1 MFLSITLNKRLKRIV
16 SIFMKEFKELRRD
29 RISRIIVFVVPFVM
43 MIIFGYGMALDV
55 HHIPFVIVDEDKT
68 ALSRDFKYRF
78 INNREYFSFYGEVAS
93 QDEVIKLI
101 DENKVRFGIIIPS
114 DFTEKLK
121 KKENVKIQ
129 LLVDGIFPYRAD
141 VIKSYVEAMVNS
153 FNLVLNDIDL
163 KKLFKLNVRYWFNE
177 NLKSVKLTTSGLLA
191 IILFLNPAIFASLL
205 IVKEKE
211 SGSIYNIYT
220 SSITKFEYLFS
231 KQLFAVFVSII
242 NFFIL
247 FLLIKFLFGIPFKGN
262 FSLFFISSVIYIFVS
277 TSIGLFLSSFLKT
290 QVSVIVGISVI
301 AIIPA
306 FLYSGYLV
314 PVSSMSNEAYIQ
326 AHIYP
331 TFYFMN
337 IIKMNYLKGVNINF
351 FTLNVAILIIFYI
364 IFFGLT
370 FILFKKKER

>member
-1 MFLSITLNKRLKRIV
+1 MLNKKLKRIV
-16 SIFMKEFKELRRD
+16 SIFKKEFKELKRD
-29 RISRIIVFVVPFVM
+29 RISRVIVFIVPFVM

-68 ALSRDFKYRF
+68 ELSRDFKYRF
-78 INNREYFSFYGEVAS
+78 INNKEYFSFYGEVVS
-93 QDEVIKLI
+93 QEEVIQLI
-101 DENKVRFGIIIPS
+101 DNNKVRFGIIIPS

-121 KKENVKIQ
+121 QKEDIKIQ

-141 VIKSYVEAMVNS
+141 VIKSYVNTIVNN
-153 FNLVLNDIDL
+153 FNLALNDIDI
-163 KKLFKLNVRYWFNE
+163 KELFKLNIRYWFNE

-220 SSITKFEYLFS
+220 SSITKIEYLLS

-247 FLLIKFLFGIPFKGN
+247 FLLIEFLFKIPFKGN
-262 FSLFFISSVIYIFVS
+262 FLSFFIASVIYIFVS
-277 TSIGLFLSSFLKT
+277 TSIGLFMSSFLKS
-290 QVSVIVGISVI
+290 QVSAIVGISVV

-337 IIKMNYLKGVNINF
+337 IIKLNYLKGIDIRLY
-351 FTLNVAILIIFYI
+351 TLNVVILIFFYV
-364 IFFGLT
+364 IFFSLT
-370 FILFKKKER
+370 LILFKKKER